1 MSYTTIFNI
10 TEFGAVPD
18 GKTLCTDA
26 FQKAVKKCEE
36 AGGGTVYVPA
46 GRFLTGPIHLV
57 SNTNL
62 HIDAGAVLLFSQDI
76 KDFPTV
82 QSRWEGEEGEVY
94 SPLILW
100 LQGGERFNYRIWLI
114 EWPGSDLVEAPAERS
129 LQYPRPRFICFGRQ

>member
-1 MSYTTIFNI
+1 MSYTTVFNI

-18 GKTLCTDA
+18 GKTLSTDA
-26 FQKAVKKCEE
+26 FKKAIKKCEE

-46 GRFLTGPIHLV
+46 GRFLTGPIHMV

-76 KDFPTV
+76 NDFPIV

-94 SPLILW
+94 SPLIYGSNVENVSVTGFGL
-100 LQGGERFNYRIWLI
+100 LNGQGQIWWKMHL
-114 EWPGSDLVEAPAERS
+114 EHNLK
-129 LQYPRPRFICFGRQ
+129 YP